1 MSNTKNGAASG
12 RQAASCHRTYQC
24 SECPE
29 AFVREDSLRSHHW
42 LHRKGI
48 LPAAATPTVSLGEA
62 AEGTSAP
69 PPAATEELQVTVQ
82 PPSESKPQDDDATAS
97 VVPATS
103 SSTFLEL
110 TASEQA
116 ELMCELPE
124 SAACSSQVLEC
135 LIHDTVT
142 MEFLQ
147 EKQLLLL
154 APGQDSSTAST
165 ANLFLLDSSL
175 QPAFWA
181 SPSVAT
187 LDNLA

>member
-1 MSNTKNGAASG
+1 M
-12 RQAASCHRTYQC
+12 
-24 SECPE
+24 
-29 AFVREDSLRSHHW
+29 REDSLRSHRW
-42 LHRKGI
+42 LHRKGV
-48 LPAAATPTVSLGEA
+48 LPAAATPEVSPEEA

-69 PPAATEELQVTVQ
+69 STAATEELPPTVQ
-82 PPSESKPQDDDATAS
+82 PPSEGMVQEEVATAS
-97 VVPATS
+97 TVPATS
-103 SSTFLEL
+103 SDAFPEL
-110 TASEQA
+110 TASEQD
-116 ELMCELPE
+116 ELLCALPE

-135 LIHDTVT
+135 LIHETVT

-165 ANLFLLDSSL
+165 ANLFLLEPSL
-175 QPAFWA
+175 QPAFWT